1 MLDLDKSGVIP
12 MNCAVARKLQ
22 IKTVLD
28 TVLIF
33 HKNNISSIY
42 KHNHSSSVE
51 KGDFVKSGQIIAL
64 SGNTGE
70 NTTGPHLHLEIWD
83 DKGPINPE
91 DLITF

>member
-1 MLDLDKSGVIP
+1 M
-12 MNCAVARKLQ
+12 
-22 IKTVLD
+22 
-28 TVLIF
+28 
-33 HKNNISSIY
+33 
-42 KHNHSSSVE
+42 
-51 KGDFVKSGQIIAL
+51 KSGQIIAF

>member
-1 MLDLDKSGVIP
+1 MELLFFRAINWGRTHSVS
-12 MNCAVARKLQ
+12 
-22 IKTVLD
+22 
-28 TVLIF
+28 F

-70 NTTGPHLHLEIWD
+70 NTTGPHYILRFGMTKD
-83 DKGPINPE
+83 Q
-91 DLITF
+91 LIRRLNNLLKC